1 MYHKSKLSPN
11 STGIKFW
18 FWSFVEG
25 ILLILHIAY
34 IYLEALSKLIFPK
47 RFKSLEGE
55 VILVS
60 LILKIYVFF
69 YDFTAYFYLLIF
81 IHSFLFL

>member
-1 MYHKSKLSPN
+1 MYHKSKLNPN

-25 ILLILHIAY
+25 IFLILHIAY

-60 LILKIYVFF
+60 LIFQKKYMHLMILHLVYWYLFEIIIF
-69 YDFTAYFYLLIF
+69 Y
-81 IHSFLFL
+81 S